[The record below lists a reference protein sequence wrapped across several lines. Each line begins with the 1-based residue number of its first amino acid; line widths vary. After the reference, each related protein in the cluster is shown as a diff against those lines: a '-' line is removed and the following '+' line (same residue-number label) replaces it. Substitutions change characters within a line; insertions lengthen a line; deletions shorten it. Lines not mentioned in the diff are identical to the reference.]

1 MSIASCV
8 LDSEHVIILL
18 KLTSPSRS
26 SSLLQ
31 GCVLQFFKL
40 AFFNMME
47 MSDLTSPSVKQRPII
62 WWLNELKL
70 STSTIVV

>member
-1 MSIASCV
+1 MSITSCA

-18 KLTSPSRS
+18 KLASPYRS
-26 SSLLQ
+26 SSLLW
-31 GCVLQFFKL
+31 GCVIQFFKL
-40 AFFNMME
+40 TIFNMME

-70 STSTIVV
+70 STIIV